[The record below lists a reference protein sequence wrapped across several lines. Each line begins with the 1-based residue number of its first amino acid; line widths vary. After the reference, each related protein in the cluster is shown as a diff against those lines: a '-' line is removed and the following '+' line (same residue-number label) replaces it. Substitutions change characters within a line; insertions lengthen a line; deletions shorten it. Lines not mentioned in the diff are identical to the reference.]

1 MPASLPIAYE
11 SRPVVYTKTTWAGD
25 WTEQP
30 LLQALNVAVQ
40 AAPGHS
46 SATLSWR
53 YGQTMQPEI
62 GSRNADKYLTAIPRG
77 GFLGKYVRIEFLNQI
92 WWGVIQDV
100 EDDNHGLVDGKIPK
114 GLETYTAF
122 GLTWF
127 LDNGKPIT
135 QTQVKY
141 FGGTHTIDRAIPFNG
156 GTDGSR
162 VRRKNSVAWKNY
174 DSTEKCFCDR
184 GVTAAPAAWTA
195 AAAIGY
201 ILDNF
206 FPRNAAGDELVPFV
220 LADDADSFLNYEL
233 PLVDYDGLT
242 PWQLITRLIDHKRG
256 LLLLTKVVDDEV
268 QLVVRSQNQTAI
280 TLPSGGTI
288 PANPDLMTYN
298 FDNAVNIKS
307 AKVTSTLLRK
317 YDQVICLGER
327 AGSVFTVKPGVNFE
341 ADWTDAQKTTYNAGA
356 SGLSGYSALSTED
369 KAAANTDRR
378 AADDLERVFSW
389 WRAKLSWD
397 GRAAVEPSGGDPPFA
412 FPEIDEDG
420 TVTLTTGAKVQRGGL
435 RVQDFVPLRAGV
447 DYTSAAITP
456 DTDGSDDA
464 DADYLP
470 PILLLKAPAIRSGG
484 SDAGW
489 VHGERLNASSDANSN
504 KRPYKFSVDLEVR
517 EDSFGLVF
525 KTQGAPQHFLCRDL
539 FTAVD
544 SSDSVPTT
552 ESLTSTDWLATIYV
566 QQDQYC
572 RAQYPKKADLPSLDL
587 IRPLVLRFENAFLD
601 YVIPG
606 TILAVKAGELK
617 RTTEGGYVR
626 DDRKRLEDMARLA
639 YAWHG
644 QTRRILS
651 LQLRGLTTGFEVG
664 HLITTIGKGSNLRE
678 INTAITS
685 VQYDLAGGS
694 MSVQTQFAEMD
705 FRK

>member
-1 MPASLPIAYE
+1 MTASLPIAYE
-11 SRPVVYTKTTWAGD
+11 SRPVVYTKTTWAGE

-30 LLQALNVAVQ
+30 LMQALNVAVQ

-46 SATLSWR
+46 SATLTWK

-62 GSRNADKYLTAIPRG
+62 GSRNADKYLTPIPRG
-77 GFLGKYVRIEFLNQI
+77 GFLGNYVRIEFLNQV

-135 QTQVKY
+135 QTLVKY
-141 FGGTHTIDRAIPFNG
+141 SGGTHTIERAIPFNG
-156 GTDGSR
+156 GTDGSQAP
-162 VRRKNSVAWKNY
+162 RKNAVAWKNY
-174 DSTEKCFCDR
+174 DSTAKCFTDR

-242 PWQLITRLIDHKRG
+242 PWQLITRLVDHKRG

-288 PANPDLMTYN
+288 PANPDLMSYN

-307 AKVTSTLLRK
+307 AKVTSTLVRK

-327 AGSVFTVKPGVNFE
+327 AGSVFTVKPGENFE
-341 ADWTDAQKTTYNAGA
+341 ADWTDAQKTAYNAGA
-356 SGLSGYSALSTED
+356 SALTGYSSLSTED
-369 KAAANTDRR
+369 KAAANADRR
-378 AADDLERVFSW
+378 AADDLDRVYSW
-389 WRAKLSWD
+389 WRCALSWN
-397 GRAAVEPSGGDPPFA
+397 GRAASDGTPFA
-412 FPEIDEDG
+412 FPEIDSDG
-420 TVTLTTGAKVQRGGL
+420 NVATLFGAKVQRGGL
-435 RVQDFVPLRAGV
+435 RVQDFLPLRTGV
-447 DYTSAAITP
+447 DYSTSITP
-456 DTDGSDDA
+456 DTDGTDDA
-464 DADYLP
+464 DADYLA
-470 PILLLKAPAIRSGG
+470 PILLLKATAIRSSG
-484 SDAGW
+484 DAGW
-489 VHGERLNASSDANSN
+489 VHGERLNAGYDSESD
-504 KRPYKFSVDLEVR
+504 KRQYQFSVDLQTR
-517 EDSFGLVF
+517 EDSFGLIF

-544 SSDSVPTT
+544 SSDSVPTA

-566 QQDQYC
+566 QQDQFC
-572 RAQYPKKADLPSLDL
+572 RAQYPKQADLPALDL
-587 IRPLVLRFENAFLD
+587 IRPLVLRFDRAFLD
-601 YVIPG
+601 YVVPG
-606 TILAVKAGELK
+606 TILGVKAGELQK
-617 RTTEGGYVR
+617 TTAGGYVR

-651 LQLRGLTTGFEVG
+651 LSFKGITSGFEVG
-664 HLITTIGKGSNLRE
+664 HLITTIGSGSNVRE

-705 FRK
+705 FRR

>member
-11 SRPVVYTKTTWAGD
+11 SRPVVYTKTTWAGE

-46 SATLSWR
+46 SATLLWK
-53 YGQTMQPEI
+53 YGATMQPAI
-62 GSRNADKYLTAIPRG
+62 GSRDADRYLTPISRG
-77 GFLGKYVRIEFLNQI
+77 EFLGCYVRIEFLGQV
-92 WWGVIQDV
+92 WWGIIQDV
-100 EDDNHGLVDGKIPK
+100 EDDNHGLIDGQIAK
-114 GLETYTAF
+114 GVETYTAF

-135 QTQVKY
+135 QTKVKY
-141 FGGTHTIDRAIPFNG
+141 VGGTHTIDRAIPFNG
-156 GTDGSR
+156 GTDGSSS
-162 VRRKNSVAWKNY
+162 RRKNCVAWKNY
-174 DSTEKCFCDR
+174 DSTAKCFTDR
-184 GVTAAPAAWTA
+184 GVTAAPIAWKA
-195 AAAIGY
+195 SAAIGY

-220 LADDADSFLNYEL
+220 LADDADSFLDYEL
-233 PLVDYDGLT
+233 PLTDYDGLT
-242 PWQLITRLIDHKRG
+242 PWQVITRLIDHKRG

-268 QLVVRSQNQTAI
+268 QLVVRSQNAVAI
-280 TLPSGGTI
+280 PLPSGGTI
-288 PANPDLMTYN
+288 PANPDVMTYN

-307 AKVTSTLLRK
+307 ARVTSTLLRK

-341 ADWTDAQKTTYNAGA
+341 ADWTDAQKTTYNLGA
-356 SGLSGYSALSTED
+356 SALTGYSSLDTED

-389 WRAKLSWD
+389 WRCALSWN
-397 GRAAVEPSGGDPPFA
+397 GRAYTTSGDPPFA
-412 FPEIDEDG
+412 FPSIDSDG
-420 TVTLTTGAKVQRGGL
+420 TVTTSTGAKVQRGGL
-435 RVQDFVPLRAGV
+435 RVQDFIPLRAGV
-447 DYTSAAITP
+447 HYTSGAITA

-470 PILLLKAPAIRSGG
+470 PILLLKAAAIRSSG
-484 SDAGW
+484 DAGW
-489 VHGERLNASSDANSN
+489 VHGERLNAGYDSESE
-504 KRPYKFSVDLEVR
+504 KRKYKFSVDLNVR
-517 EDSFGLVF
+517 EDSFGLILR
-525 KTQGAPQHFLCRDL
+525 TQGAPQHFLCRDL

-544 SSDSVPTT
+544 GSDSVPTD
-552 ESLTSTDWLATIYV
+552 ESLTSSDWLATIYV

-572 RAQYPKKADLPSLDL
+572 RAQYPKQADLPSLDL
-587 IRPLVLRFENAFLD
+587 IRPLVLRFDRAFLD
-601 YVIPG
+601 YVVPG
-606 TILAVKAGELK
+606 TVLGVKAGELQ
-617 RTTEGGYVR
+617 TTTAGGYVR

-651 LQLRGLTTGFEVG
+651 LSFKGLTPGFEVG
-664 HLITTIGKGSNLRE
+664 HLITTIGRGSNLRE

-685 VQYDLAGGS
+685 VQYDLQGGS
-694 MSVQTQFAEMD
+694 MTVQTQFAEMD

>member
-1 MPASLPIAYE
+1 MPVSLPIAYE

-46 SATLSWR
+46 SATLLWK
-53 YGQTMQPEI
+53 YGATMQPEI
-62 GSRNADKYLTAIPRG
+62 GSRDEDRYLTPISRG
-77 GFLGKYVRIEFLNQI
+77 DFLGNYVRIEFLGQV

-100 EDDNHGLVDGKIPK
+100 EDDNHGLIDRQIPK
-114 GLETYTAF
+114 GVETYTAF

-135 QTQVKY
+135 QTKVKY
-141 FGGTHTIDRAIPFNG
+141 VGGTHTIDRAIPFNG
-156 GTDGSR
+156 GTDGSST
-162 VRRKNSVAWKNY
+162 RRKNCVAWKNY
-174 DSTEKCFCDR
+174 DSTTKCFTDR
-184 GVTAAPAAWTA
+184 GVTAAPIAWKA
-195 AAAIGY
+195 SAAIGY

-220 LADDADSFLNYEL
+220 LADDADSFLDYEL
-233 PLVDYDGLT
+233 PLTDYDGLT
-242 PWQLITRLIDHKRG
+242 PWQVITRLIDHKRG
-256 LLLLTKVVDDEV
+256 LILLTKVVDDEV
-268 QLVVRSQNQTAI
+268 QLVVRSQNATAI
-280 TLPSGGTI
+280 SLPSGGTI
-288 PANPDLMTYN
+288 PANPDVMSYN

-341 ADWTDAQKTTYNAGA
+341 ADWTDAQKTTYNLGA
-356 SGLSGYSALSTED
+356 SALTGYSSLDTED

-389 WRAKLSWD
+389 WRCALSWN
-397 GRAAVEPSGGDPPFA
+397 GRAASDGTPFA
-412 FPEIDEDG
+412 FPSIDSDG
-420 TVTLTTGAKVQRGGL
+420 TVTTGTGAKVQRGGL
-435 RVQDFVPLRAGV
+435 RVQDFIPLRAGV
-447 DYTSAAITP
+447 NYTSGAITA

-470 PILLLKAPAIRSGG
+470 PILLLKAAAIRSSG
-484 SDAGW
+484 DAGW
-489 VHGERLNASSDANSN
+489 VHGERLNAGYDSESD
-504 KRPYKFSVDLEVR
+504 KRKYKFSVDLNVR
-517 EDSFGLVF
+517 EDSFGLILR
-525 KTQGAPQHFLCRDL
+525 TQGAPQHFLCRDL

-544 SSDSVPTT
+544 GSDSVPTD
-552 ESLTSTDWLATIYV
+552 ESLTSSDWLATIYV

-572 RAQYPKKADLPSLDL
+572 RAQYPKQADLPSLDL
-587 IRPLVLRFENAFLD
+587 IRPLVLRFDRAFLD
-601 YVIPG
+601 YVVPG
-606 TILAVKAGELK
+606 TVLGVKAGELQ
-617 RTTEGGYVR
+617 TTTAGGYVR
-626 DDRKRLEDMARLA
+626 DDRRRLEDMARLA

-651 LQLRGLTTGFEVG
+651 LSFKGLTPGFEVG
-664 HLITTIGKGSNLRE
+664 HLITTIGRGSNLRE

-685 VQYDLAGGS
+685 VQYDLQGGS
-694 MSVQTQFAEMD
+694 MTVQTQFAEMD

>member
-1 MPASLPIAYE
+1 MTASLPIAYE
-11 SRPVVYTKTTWAGD
+11 SRPVVYTKTTWAGE

-30 LLQALNVAVQ
+30 LLQALTIAVQ

-46 SATLSWR
+46 SATLTWK

-62 GSRNADKYLTAIPRG
+62 GSRNADKYLTPIPRG
-77 GFLGKYVRIEFLNQI
+77 GFVGNYVRIEFLNQV

-100 EDDNHGLVDGKIPK
+100 EDDNHGLVDGKFPK

-135 QTQVKY
+135 QTKVKY
-141 FGGTHTIDRAIPFNG
+141 VGGTHTIERAIPFNG
-156 GTDGSR
+156 GTDGSQ

-174 DSTEKCFCDR
+174 DSTEKCFTDR

-233 PLVDYDGLT
+233 PLLDYDGLT

-268 QLVVRSQNQTAI
+268 QLVVRSQNATAI

-288 PANPDLMTYN
+288 PANPDLMSYN
-298 FDNAVNIKS
+298 FDNAVNIRS
-307 AKVTSTLLRK
+307 AKVTSTLVRK

-327 AGSVFTVKPGVNFE
+327 AGSVFTVRPGVNFE
-341 ADWTDAQKTTYNAGA
+341 ADWTNAQKTAYNAGA
-356 SGLSGYSALSTED
+356 SGLSGYSTLSTED

-378 AADDLERVFSW
+378 AADDLDRVFSW
-389 WRAKLSWD
+389 WRASNSWD
-397 GRAAVEPSGGDPPFA
+397 GRSATDPSGGSPPYA
-412 FPEIDEDG
+412 FPSIDADG
-420 TVTLTTGAKVQRGGL
+420 TVNTSAGGNVQRGGL
-435 RVQDFVPLRAGV
+435 RVQDFLPLRAGV
-447 DYTSAAITP
+447 DYTSGAITP
-456 DTDGSDDA
+456 DTDGTDDA
-464 DADYLP
+464 DADYLA
-470 PILLLKAPAIRSGG
+470 PILLLKATAIRSSG
-484 SDAGW
+484 DAGW
-489 VHGERLNASSDANSN
+489 VHGERLNAGYDSESD
-504 KRPYKFSVDLEVR
+504 KRQYKFSVDLQVR
-517 EDSFGLVF
+517 EDSFGLIF

-539 FTAVD
+539 FTAAD
-544 SSDSVPTT
+544 GSDSVPTT
-552 ESLTSTDWLATIYV
+552 ESLTSTAWLATVYV
-566 QQDQYC
+566 QQDQFC
-572 RAQYPKKADLPSLDL
+572 RAQYPKQADLPALDL
-587 IRPLVLRFENAFLD
+587 IRPLVLRFERAFLD
-601 YVIPG
+601 YVVPG
-606 TILAVKAGELK
+606 TVLGVKAGELQK
-617 RTTEGGYVR
+617 SAAGGYVR

-651 LQLRGLTTGFEVG
+651 LSFKGLTTGFEVG
-664 HLITTIGKGSNLRE
+664 HLITTIGSGSNVRD

>member
-1 MPASLPIAYE
+1 MAISVPTVSE
-11 SRPVVYTKTTWAGD
+11 SRPIVYTKTTWAGA

-30 LLQALNVAVQ
+30 LMQALTVAVQ

-46 SATLSWR
+46 SATLLWK
-53 YGQTMQPEI
+53 YGSTMQPPI
-62 GSRNADKYLTAIPRG
+62 GDRAADRDYTPIPRG
-77 GFLGKYVRIEFLNQI
+77 DFLGNYVRIEFLGQV
-92 WWGVIQDV
+92 WWGVFQDV
-100 EDDNHGLVDGKIPK
+100 EETEHGLIDGTTPS
-114 GLETYTAF
+114 GVQLYTAF

-135 QTQVKY
+135 QSKVKY
-141 FGGTHTIDRAIPFNG
+141 VGGTFTIDRAIPFNG

-162 VRRKNSVAWKNY
+162 RKNSVAWKNY
-174 DSTEKCFCDR
+174 DSTTKCFTDR
-184 GVTAAPAAWTA
+184 GVSATPAAWTA

-242 PWQLITRLIDHKRG
+242 PWQLITRLVDHRRG

-268 QLVVRSQNQTAI
+268 QLVVRSQNATAI

-288 PANPDLMTYN
+288 PANPDLMAYN

-307 AKVTSTLLRK
+307 AKVSATMVRK

-327 AGSVFTVKPGVNFE
+327 AGSVFTVGPGVNFE
-341 ADWTDAQKTTYNAGA
+341 ADWTSAQATTYNAGA
-356 SGLSGYSALSTED
+356 SALAGYSSLSTSD
-369 KAAANTDRR
+369 KAAANADRR
-378 AADDLERVFSW
+378 AADDLDRVFSW
-389 WRAKLSWD
+389 WRANLSWD
-397 GRAAVEPSGGDPPFA
+397 GRAWNMPSGSPAPFA
-412 FPEIDEDG
+412 FPSIDSDG
-420 TVTLTTGAKVQRGGL
+420 TVTTTTGANVQRGGL
-435 RVQDFVPLRAGV
+435 RVADFIPLRAGV
-447 DYTSAAITP
+447 DYTAAAITP

-489 VHGERLNASSDANSN
+489 VHGERLNAGADLNST
-504 KRPYKFSVDLEVR
+504 KRPYNFSVDLQTR
-517 EDSFGLVF
+517 EDSFGLKF
-525 KTQGAPQHFLCRDL
+525 RTQGAPQHFICRDL
-539 FTAVD
+539 FTAPD
-544 SSDSVPTT
+544 SSDSVSVS
-552 ESLTSTDWLATIYV
+552 ESLTSTSWLATVYV

-572 RAQYPKKADLPSLDL
+572 RAQYPKQADLPALDL

-601 YVIPG
+601 YVVPG
-606 TILAVKAGELK
+606 SVLAVKAGELK
-617 RTTEGGYVR
+617 TTSAGGFVR
-626 DDRKRLEDMARLA
+626 DDRKRLEDIARLA

-651 LQLRGLTTGFEVG
+651 LQFRGLTSGFEVG
-664 HLITTIGKGSNLRE
+664 HLITTISRGRNVRT

-685 VQYDLAGGS
+685 VQYDLERGG

>member
-1 MPASLPIAYE
+1 MTVPLPIAYE
-11 SRPVVYTKTTWAGD
+11 SRPVVYTKTTWAGA
-25 WTEQP
+25 WVEQP
-30 LLQALNVAVQ
+30 LMEAHSVAVQ

-46 SATLSWR
+46 SATLSWK
-53 YGQTMQPEI
+53 YGATMQPVI
-62 GSRNADKYLTAIPRG
+62 GNRKADGKLTRIPRG
-77 GFLGKYVRIEFLNQI
+77 DFLGNYVRIEFLNQV
-92 WWGVIQDV
+92 WWGVIQDL
-100 EDDNHGLVDGKIPK
+100 EDDNHGLIDGRIPK

-135 QTQVKY
+135 QTKVKY
-141 FGGTHTIDRAIPFNG
+141 VGGTHTIDRAIPFNG
-156 GTDGSR
+156 GTDGSQ

-174 DSTEKCFCDR
+174 DTTEKCFTDR
-184 GVTAAPAAWTA
+184 GVTTEPAAWTA

-201 ILDNF
+201 ILENF
-206 FPRNAAGDELVPFV
+206 FPRNADGDELVPFV

-242 PWQLITRLIDHKRG
+242 PWQLITRLVDHKRG

-307 AKVTSTLLRK
+307 AKVTSTLVRK

-327 AGSVFTVKPGVNFE
+327 AGSVFTVRPGVNFE
-341 ADWTDAQKTTYNAGA
+341 ADWTDTQKTTYNAGA
-356 SGLSGYSALSTED
+356 SGLSGYSALSTAD
-369 KAAANTDRR
+369 KAAANADRR

-389 WRAKLSWD
+389 WRGSLTWN
-397 GRAAVEPSGGDPPFA
+397 GRSATDPTSETPPFA
-412 FPEIDEDG
+412 FPEIDADG
-420 TVTLTTGAKVQRGGL
+420 TVTTSTGAKVQRGGL
-435 RVQDFVPLRAGV
+435 RVQDFLPLRAGV

-456 DTDGSDDA
+456 DTDGTDDA

-470 PILLLKAPAIRSGG
+470 PILLLKAAAIRASG
-484 SDAGW
+484 DAGW
-489 VHGERLNASSDANSN
+489 VHGERLNAGYDSEST
-504 KRPYKFSVDLEVR
+504 KRQYNYSVDLQVR
-517 EDSFGLVF
+517 EDSFGLIF

-544 SSDSVPTT
+544 GSDSVPTN
-552 ESLTSTDWLATIYV
+552 ESLTSANWLATVYV
-566 QQDQYC
+566 QQDQFC
-572 RAQYPKKADLPSLDL
+572 RAQYPKQADLPALDL
-587 IRPLVLRFENAFLD
+587 IRPLVLRFERAFLD
-601 YVIPG
+601 YVVPG
-606 TILAVKAGELK
+606 TVLGVKAGELQK
-617 RTTEGGYVR
+617 TSAGGFVR

-651 LQLRGLTTGFEVG
+651 LSFKGITSGFEVG
-664 HLITTIGKGSNLRE
+664 HLITTIGSGSNVRE

-685 VQYDLAGGS
+685 VQYDLLGGS

>member
-1 MPASLPIAYE
+1 MTVTLPIAYE

-30 LLQALNVAVQ
+30 LLQAMTIAVQ

-46 SATLSWR
+46 SATLSWK

-62 GSRNADKYLTAIPRG
+62 GSRKADSYLTPIPRG
-77 GFLGKYVRIEFLNQI
+77 DFLGNYVRIEFLNQV

-114 GLETYTAF
+114 GMETYTAF

-135 QTQVKY
+135 QTKVKY
-141 FGGTHTIDRAIPFNG
+141 VGGTHTIDRAIPFNG
-156 GTDGSR
+156 GTDGSQ

-174 DSTEKCFCDR
+174 DSTEKCFTDR
-184 GVTAAPAAWTA
+184 GVTAAPAAWKASTA
-195 AAAIGY
+195 IEY
-201 ILDNF
+201 ILENF
-206 FPRNAAGDELVPFV
+206 SPRDADDEPLVPFV
-220 LADDADSFLNYEL
+220 LASDAASFLDYEL

-242 PWQLITRLIDHKRG
+242 PWQLITRLVDHKRG
-256 LLLLTKVVDDEV
+256 LLLFTKVVNDEIE
-268 QLVVRSQNQTAI
+268 LVVRSQNATAI

-298 FDNAVNIKS
+298 FDNAVNIRS
-307 AKVTSTLLRK
+307 AKVTSTLVRK

-327 AGSVFTVKPGVNFE
+327 AGSVFTVRPGVNFE
-341 ADWTDAQKTTYNAGA
+341 ADWTDSQKTTYNAAA
-356 SGLSGYSALSTED
+356 SALSGYSALSTED

-389 WRAKLSWD
+389 WRASLAWD
-397 GRAAVEPSGGDPPFA
+397 GRSATDPTGGSPPYA
-412 FPEIDEDG
+412 FPSIDSDG
-420 TVTLTTGAKVQRGGL
+420 TVTTSAGANVQRGGL
-435 RVQDFVPLRAGV
+435 RVQDFLPLRAGV
-447 DYTSAAITP
+447 DYTSAAITA
-456 DTDGSDDA
+456 DTDGTDDA

-470 PILLLKAPAIRSGG
+470 PILLLKATAIRGSG
-484 SDAGW
+484 DAGW
-489 VHGERLNASSDANSN
+489 VHGERLNAGYDSESA
-504 KRPYKFSVDLEVR
+504 KRQYKFSVDLQVR
-517 EDSFGLVF
+517 EDSFGLIF

-539 FTAVD
+539 FTAAD
-544 SSDSVPTT
+544 GSDSVPTT
-552 ESLTSTDWLATIYV
+552 ESLTSTDWLATVYV
-566 QQDQYC
+566 QQDQFC
-572 RAQYPKKADLPSLDL
+572 RAQYPKQADLPALDL
-587 IRPLVLRFENAFLD
+587 IRPLVLRFERAFLD
-601 YVIPG
+601 YVVPG
-606 TILAVKAGELK
+606 TVLGVKAGELQK
-617 RTTEGGYVR
+617 SAAGGYVR
-626 DDRKRLEDMARLA
+626 DDRQRLEDMARLA

-651 LQLRGLTTGFEVG
+651 LSFKGITSGFEVG
-664 HLITTIGKGSNLRE
+664 HLITTIGSGSNVRE

-685 VQYDLAGGS
+685 VQYDLTGGS

-705 FRK
+705 FRR

>member
-1 MPASLPIAYE
+1 MAASLPIAYE

-46 SATLSWR
+46 SATLSWK
-53 YGQTMQPEI
+53 YGATMQTEI
-62 GSRNADKYLTAIPRG
+62 GSRKADRDLTPIPRG
-77 GFLGKYVRIEFLNQI
+77 DFLGSYVRIEFLNQV
-92 WWGVIQDV
+92 WWGVIQDI
-100 EDDNHGLVDGKIPK
+100 EDDNHGLVDGKIPN
-114 GLETYTAF
+114 GVETYTAF

-135 QTQVKY
+135 QTLVK
-141 FGGTHTIDRAIPFNG
+141 FVGGTHTIDRAIPFNG

-162 VRRKNSVAWKNY
+162 RSNSVAWKNY
-174 DSTEKCFCDR
+174 DSTAKCFCDR
-184 GVTAAPAAWTA
+184 GVTAAPEAWTA

-201 ILDNF
+201 ILDHF

-242 PWQLITRLIDHKRG
+242 PWQIITRLIDHKRG
-256 LLLLTKVVDDEV
+256 LLLLTKVIDDEV
-268 QLVVRSQNQTAI
+268 QLVVRSQNQIAI
-280 TLPSGGTI
+280 SLPSGGTI
-288 PANPDLMTYN
+288 PANPDLMSYN
-298 FDNAVNIKS
+298 LDNAVNIKS
-307 AKVTSTLLRK
+307 AKVTSTLVRK

-327 AGSVFTVKPGVNFE
+327 AGSVFTVRPGVNFE
-341 ADWTDAQKTTYNAGA
+341 ADWTNAQKTAYNAAA
-356 SGLSGYSALSTED
+356 SALSGYSTLSTED
-369 KAAANTDRR
+369 KAAANADRR

-389 WRAKLSWD
+389 WRASLTWD
-397 GRAAVEPSGGDPPFA
+397 GRSASDPSGGSPPYA
-412 FPEIDEDG
+412 FPSIDSDG
-420 TVTLTTGAKVQRGGL
+420 TVTTSTGAKVQRGGL
-435 RVQDFVPLRAGV
+435 RVQNFIPLRAGV

-456 DTDGSDDA
+456 DTDGTDDA

-470 PILLLKAPAIRSGG
+470 PILLLKATAIRSSG
-484 SDAGW
+484 DAGW
-489 VHGERLNASSDANSN
+489 VHGERLNAGYDSESD
-504 KRPYKFSVDLEVR
+504 KRQYKFSVDLHVR
-517 EDSFGLVF
+517 EDSFGLIF

-544 SSDSVPTT
+544 GSDSVPTA
-552 ESLTSTDWLATIYV
+552 ESLTSNDWMATIYV

-572 RAQYPKKADLPSLDL
+572 RAQYPKQADLPSLDL
-587 IRPLVLRFENAFLD
+587 IRPLVLRFDRAFLD
-601 YVIPG
+601 YVVPG
-606 TILAVKAGELK
+606 TVLGVKAGELQK
-617 RTTEGGYVR
+617 TAAGGYVR

-651 LQLRGLTTGFEVG
+651 LSFKGLTTGFEVG
-664 HLITTIGKGSNLRE
+664 HLITTIGSGSNVRE

-685 VQYDLAGGS
+685 VQYDLVGGS